1 MIRALKAA
9 AAVAVLGVLM
19 GGQCTT
25 SSSGTLSFAWRFSDA
40 KGNLAGDFTA
50 ANNGCSTAFVDGIT
64 LTLDN
69 TDYTGYP
76 CAAPGNSPT
85 GTPTL
90 DITNVPAGTH
100 NFTINAYRG
109 AELVFQAFGQ
119 IDSSGPNTPVDV
131 TLSPAGTASSLPV
144 FYTQNGTYSCAN
156 TYYVEYAVLDASGTT
171 TLDYAN
177 YGTGN
182 ALVCDPASP
191 HFLPNYPTGG
201 DAYPFGAYWLHYLTL
216 TSSTGVVQF
225 QTCCVHIDHEG
236 FAQVVNALSP
246 PQSCPATCP

>member
-9 AAVAVLGVLM
+9 AVVVGVLM
-19 GGQCTT
+19 GGCSS
-25 SSSGTLSFAWRFSDA
+25 SSSGTVSFAWRFIDA
-40 KGNLAGDFTA
+40 KGNLAGDFTG
-50 ANNGCSTAFVDGIT
+50 ANNGCATAVVDGIT

-76 CAAPGNSPT
+76 CATPGNSPT

-90 DITNVPAGTH
+90 DIANVSAGTH
-100 NFTINAYRG
+100 DFTINAYRG

-119 IDSSGPNTPVDV
+119 VDTAGANTPVNA
-131 TLSPAGTASSLPV
+131 TLSPASTGSSLPI

-156 TYYVEYAVLDASGTT
+156 TTYVEYAILDAAGTT

-177 YGTGN
+177 YTTGN
-182 ALVCDPASP
+182 ALACDPASP
-191 HFLPNYPTGG
+191 HFLPNYPAGG
-201 DAYPFGAYWLHYLTL
+201 DAYPFGSYWLHYLTL
-216 TSSTGVVQF
+216 TDSTGVVQF
-225 QTCCVHIDHEG
+225 QSCCVPIDHEG
-236 FAQVVNALSP
+236 FAQVVSALSP